1 MTAKTMRSF
10 AGGLIVAASVCGAVY
25 FSNPSEA
32 TTTTSQT
39 EVKPSETE
47 MKSLLASKGYVIKTE
62 EEWNKQLA
70 AVKDTTV
77 QTKEAT
83 KEKTIYRTVLSVS
96 SGMTSI
102 DVGKALQRAR
112 VIKNGFQFSKE
123 VEKRGVE
130 NNLRPG
136 TYVVESGMTVEEII
150 SSIFK

>member
-1 MTAKTMRSF
+1 MKQ
-10 AGGLIVAASVCGAVY
+10 LQQLHK
-25 FSNPSEA
+25 PK
-32 TTTTSQT
+32 
-39 EVKPSETE
+39 VKPSEAE

-70 AVKDTTV
+70 AVKDTSV
-77 QTKEAT
+77 QSKEAT
-83 KEKTIYRTVLSVS
+83 KEKIIYRTVLSVS

-112 VIKNGFQFSKE
+112 IIKSGIQFSKI

-136 TYVVESGMTVEEII
+136 TYVVESGMTIDKMI
-150 SSIFK
+150 SIIFK